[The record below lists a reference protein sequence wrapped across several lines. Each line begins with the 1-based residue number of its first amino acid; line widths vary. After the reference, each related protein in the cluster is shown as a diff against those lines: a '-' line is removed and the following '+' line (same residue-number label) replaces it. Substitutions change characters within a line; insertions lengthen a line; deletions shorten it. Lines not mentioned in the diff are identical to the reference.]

1 VLFFKRQ
8 WPIIIAFVMGI
19 LMWARFYVPTAE
31 SQTLQDEFVRWD
43 RIIAGFAS
51 LLGILSLLHY
61 HMSKIR
67 LKRAGFGFSYVTILA
82 FFIMALAGFMPW
94 PVPGFA
100 EAHTSGD
107 GFHMWMYKYMFSPMQ
122 ATMFSILAFYIASAA
137 FRAFRARSFEATAL
151 LITACVMMIGRVP
164 IGELISQHTQVGL
177 KRPIVAVDVQ
187 ASQFSVAGQHTA
199 DLDPGTKFQIEGSP
213 GNNGE
218 YTVAS
223 STFAENITKVVTAI
237 GPPDPNPGGYALV
250 GLPILNF
257 PKWTEWLLNIPNAA
271 AQRGILLGVILSQIA
286 ICVRII
292 FGIERTYMG
301 GGD

>member
-1 VLFFKRQ
+1 MLFFKRQ

-31 SQTLQDEFVRWD
+31 SQTLQDEYMRWE
-43 RIIAGFAS
+43 RIIVTFAS
-51 LLGILSLLHY
+51 LLGILSLLH
-61 HMSKIR
+61 HHWNKVR
-67 LKRAGFGFSYVTILA
+67 LKRPGFAYSYITIFA
-82 FFIMALAGFMPW
+82 FFVMALAGFVPF
-94 PVPGFA
+94 PIPGFA
-100 EAHTSGD
+100 EAHNSGD
-107 GFHMWMYKYMFSPMQ
+107 GFHMWLYKYMFSPLQ

-151 LITACVMMIGRVP
+151 LVTACIMMVGRVP
-164 IGELISQHTQVGL
+164 IGELIAQH
-177 KRPIVAVDVQ
+177 
-187 ASQFSVAGQHTA
+187 SVIS
-199 DLDPGTKFQIEGSP
+199 D
-213 GNNGE
+213 
-218 YTVAS
+218 YTV
-223 STFAENITKVVTAI
+223 
-237 GPPDPNPGGYALV
+237 
-250 GLPILNF
+250 LNF